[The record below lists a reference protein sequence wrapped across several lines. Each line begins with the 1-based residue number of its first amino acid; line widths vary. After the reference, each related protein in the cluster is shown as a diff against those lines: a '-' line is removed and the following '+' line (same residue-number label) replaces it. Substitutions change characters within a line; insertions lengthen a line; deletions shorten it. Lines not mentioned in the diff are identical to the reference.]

1 MIKYQGS
8 VYVEAQPATLETAA
22 KQLEDAEMALKL
34 ALRSVDNR
42 RALLTTLNTV
52 EALLRRGKQTVKDCM
67 RLEKAAEDVAAT
79 EVPRRY

>member
-1 MIKYQGS
+1 MPIQYKGS

-34 ALRSVDNR
+34 ALRSVDNK

-67 RLEKAAEDVAAT
+67 RREKAAEDAAV
-79 EVPRRY
+79 EAPRRY

>member
-1 MIKYQGS
+1 MIQYQGS

-34 ALRSVDNR
+34 ALRSVDNK

-67 RLEKAAEDVAAT
+67 RLEKAVEAPVESAK
-79 EVPRRY
+79 PKYY